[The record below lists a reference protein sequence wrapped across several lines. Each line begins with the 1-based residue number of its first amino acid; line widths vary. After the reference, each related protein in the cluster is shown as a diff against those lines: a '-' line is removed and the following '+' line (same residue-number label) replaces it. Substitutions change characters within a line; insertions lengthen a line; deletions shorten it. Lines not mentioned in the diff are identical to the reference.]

1 MRDEDTLI
9 GSILLPVIEQHRI
22 NKQRRE
28 QKEDRKQ
35 AQRDRKQAQRDRR
48 RMQRQ
53 QVNPARKSLCRAL
66 AGAGVLMASLWLS
79 PFIFE
84 IFRGL
89 VSYVASN
96 GLQDVPPAA
105 WVPLGVWAFVTLSGL
120 VALLVGLREASLS
133 VVPNRLAAFWAA
145 WGLVGLGW
153 LLVEIVPANAAGAYW
168 MRGLYATV
176 AAILAVYFFIASG
189 LAAANARRVMR
200 RQLKQRNVPLQ
211 PARPRPARR
220 WFFLWLW

>member
-1 MRDEDTLI
+1 MNNPEEIRGPFSFVASLI
-9 GSILLPVIEQHRI
+9 AADIQKTRQKRMERQQ
-22 NKQRRE
+22 KDDRR
-28 QKEDRKQ
+28 
-35 AQRDRKQAQRDRR
+35 QAQRDRR

-53 QVNPARKSLCRAL
+53 QITPAQKALRRAL
-66 AGAGVLMASLWLS
+66 AGAGVLMACLWLS
-79 PFIFE
+79 PFMFV

-89 VSYVASN
+89 ISYAASN
-96 GLQDVPPAA
+96 GLQGVPPAV
-105 WVPLGVWAFVTLSGL
+105 WVTLGVWAFVTLAGL
-120 VALLVGLREASLS
+120 VGLLVGLQEAGLS
-133 VVPNRLAAFWAA
+133 AMPNRLGAFWAA
-145 WGLVGLGW
+145 WGLVGLGV
-153 LLVEIVPANAAGAYW
+153 LLVKIVPADASAAYW

-200 RQLKQRNVPLQ
+200 RQLRQRNVPLQ